1 MKNLGLEIYN
11 LRTQI
16 LAPKMTQILP
26 KKSAFCKLQVLIE
39 LIFRFTFQF
48 SIFILKQSSKMCLI
62 FSYFSTVFEK
72 LANISQ
78 QELSLKHILKEC
90 LISKDL
96 QIIRKKQTP
105 FWSALIRVAPLK
117 ILKRYCSAFGT
128 WSSPS
133 TTRYKHLTK
142 QGCNFTS
149 VIDLIFPPEFDI
161 LLSLLLLLFD
171 FSPA

>member
-1 MKNLGLEIYN
+1 
-11 LRTQI
+11 
-16 LAPKMTQILP
+16 
-26 KKSAFCKLQVLIE
+26 
-39 LIFRFTFQF
+39 
-48 SIFILKQSSKMCLI
+48 MCLI

-96 QIIRKKQTP
+96 QIIRKKQAP
-105 FWSALIRVAPLK
+105 FWSTLIRVAPLK

-142 QGCNFTS
+142 QGCNYKRNWFNFSSRIWYIIIIIIIIWPFTC
-149 VIDLIFPPEFDI
+149 LIFWSRSYQINDRKQPFTTVPEI
-161 LLSLLLLLFD
+161 
-171 FSPA
+171 